1 MKEIDGV
8 LCEPYEEVTI
18 EAPDDCIGAVIESL
32 GYRRGVLETMDSRD
46 GQTRVVY
53 TIPSRGLFGFMT
65 NFLTMT
71 KGYGIISHSFID
83 YRPMEGETVGKR
95 NLGVLISIDSGQT
108 TAYSLGSVED
118 RGVMFVGPGVD
129 EDSTVVLKDLVNL
142 I

>member
-1 MKEIDGV
+1 MRREGYELQVSKPKAIMKEIDGV

-71 KGYGIISHSFID
+71 KD
-83 YRPMEGETVGKR
+83 MELFLTHLLITVQWKVKQLVRET
-95 NLGVLISIDSGQT
+95 
-108 TAYSLGSVED
+108 
-118 RGVMFVGPGVD
+118 
-129 EDSTVVLKDLVNL
+129 
-142 I
+142 

>member
-1 MKEIDGV
+1 
-8 LCEPYEEVTI
+8 
-18 EAPDDCIGAVIESL
+18 
-32 GYRRGVLETMDSRD
+32 MDSRD

-118 RGVMFVGPGVD
+118 RGVMFVG
-129 EDSTVVLKDLVNL
+129 LVWMFMKV
-142 I
+142 

>member
-1 MKEIDGV
+1 
-8 LCEPYEEVTI
+8 
-18 EAPDDCIGAVIESL
+18 
-32 GYRRGVLETMDSRD
+32 
-46 GQTRVVY
+46 
-53 TIPSRGLFGFMT
+53 MT

-129 EDSTVVLKDLVNL
+129 VYEGMLVNTVE
-142 I
+142 IMI